1 MANDVE
7 EVTVTAMTTDSGAT
21 IEYLDASDMTLEDA
35 DTGVTDLQVA
45 VAVGDTVIKVKVTAE
60 DGNATQTYKVTVTRA
75 AAMTPTC
82 TLNTGDLWCGVVT
95 VGVLEILGSTVAY
108 GFTGSGTGA
117 LSDTGFPV
125 GTNSYTIDFVTVG
138 TGTNAGVLQFSLTS
152 DLTAADKAK
161 LVLHIDG
168 SSDTFAFSAASG
180 PSHSNT
186 YEWTSSGLDW
196 SSTSEVTLRLRE
208 AVASTDATLSGLA
221 VNDGN
226 ADLTLTPTFESG
238 MYTYT
243 ASVVSTV
250 AEVTVTPT
258 KNDDG
263 ATIEYLRV
271 QYDAR
276 RQRHLGGRPA
286 GGAGPGRQRHQGEGD
301 GRGRQRHPDLHGD
314 GDPGEPDLH
323 AEHWRHLVRGRHGGD
338 VRNIRVGHCI
348 RIQFKCR

>member
-1 MANDVE
+1 MAE
-7 EVTVTAMTTDSGAT
+7 
-21 IEYLDASDMTLEDA
+21 
-35 DTGVTDLQVA
+35 
-45 VAVGDTVIKVKVTAE
+45 GDTVIKVKVTAE
-60 DGNATQTYKVTVTRA
+60 DGNATQTYTVTVTRA
-75 AAMTPTC
+75 EAASTC

-208 AVASTDATLSGLA
+208 AAVSLSSDATLNALV

-238 MYTYT
+238 VYTYT
-243 ASVVSTV
+243 ASVANTV

-258 KNDDG
+258 KSDTN
-263 ATIEYLRV
+263 ATIEYLDES
-271 QYDAR
+271 DATLDR
-276 RQRHLGGRPA
+276 RQHHGYRPSGGGGGGRH
-286 GGAGPGRQRHQGEGD
+286 RHQGEGD

-314 GDPGEPDLH
+314 GEAGGGGRLDGRDAERSGRQRRHHGPDADADLRIEHHRLH
-323 AEHWRHLVRGRHGGD
+323 GVGGDRRHRGDGDADEERFRRDDRISGRGRPTRRSPTRAPG
-338 VRNIRVGHCI
+338 
-348 RIQFKCR
+348 